1 MTKQRLNS
9 FLSKVITR
17 GKSLSTKLVTAYLG
31 VCCGLMLLGAIQ
43 LFQIDKI
50 DSLAAETYINC
61 TVVETVND
69 YKKEVKKDCSQI
81 AECQNIPSTG
91 GRILGTDTNVINC
104 GVKNSEVTAKN
115 SGCVI
120 INRNKIPDGV
130 RQPAECTDIT
140 ECNGKT
146 GIISAGTTGAL
157 SFDCG
162 SPVSGSSNTA
172 GNDNLGTNKP
182 SSGTSAT
189 ATPTPATKEDTTL
202 PKLTI
207 VEGTTKDPCEGVY
220 AKQVTQNNKIFDC
233 ALNPL
238 PAFTDKGELSATQPA
253 RRDYIDTLCARTV
266 DTRTYSSPSTN
277 QKWTC
282 SNGKLSG
289 NITNII
295 NISPPDKVIKRS
307 QVDQWLKD
315 QKKSETIKP
324 PVDGADYLG
333 KNLGCGLNK
342 TNIRLVDLP
351 NLGNFTPIIPTN
363 CNTTSDGYAIP
374 LSPMIAMQVI
384 IRLFGFLC
392 GFVFYLINFVLVYNG
407 LMWIYGGIDGKSQV
421 TAKRNIGD
429 LVWALVL
436 LLGAYVII
444 STIVGLI
451 GAAQVQTDLTTFFN
465 INTKI

>member
-61 TVVETVND
+61 TVVETVNG

-81 AECQNIPSTG
+81 AECQNLPSTG
-91 GRILGTDTNVINC
+91 GRILGTDTNIINCGTPSATTPTPGSKPKDKCTLSDNTVINC
-104 GVKNSEVTAKN
+104 EDFNDADKK
-115 SGCVI
+115 
-120 INRNKIPDGV
+120 P
-130 RQPAECTDIT
+130 TDT
-140 ECNGKT
+140 
-146 GIISAGTTGAL
+146 
-157 SFDCG
+157 
-162 SPVSGSSNTA
+162 P
-172 GNDNLGTNKP
+172 NLGSTKP

-189 ATPTPATKEDTTL
+189 PTTTTKVDTTL
-202 PKLTI
+202 PKLTL
-207 VEGTTKDPCEGVY
+207 VEGTTKDPCEGIY
-220 AKQVTQNNKIFDC
+220 AKQVTQNSKIFDC
-233 ALNPL
+233 FLNPV
-238 PAFTDKGELSATQPA
+238 PAFTDKGELSTTQPA
-253 RRDYIDTLCARTV
+253 RRDYIDALCARTI

-282 SNGKLSG
+282 SASKLSG

-295 NISPPDKVIKRS
+295 DIKPPDKVIKRS

-351 NLGNFTPIIPTN
+351 NLGNFTPIIPIN

>member
-1 MTKQRLNS
+1 MTNQRLNS

-31 VCCGLMLLGAIQ
+31 VCCGLVLLGAIQ

-61 TVVETVND
+61 TVVETVNG

-81 AECQNIPSTG
+81 PQCQNLPPTG

-104 GVKNSEVTAKN
+104 GVKNSEATTKN

-120 INRNKIPDGV
+120 IDRSKAPDGV
-130 RQPAECTDIT
+130 RQPAECSSISQ
-140 ECNGKT
+140 CSGKT
-146 GIISAGTTGAL
+146 GIISAGTTGTL
-157 SFDCG
+157 TFDCG
-162 SPVSGSSNTA
+162 SPVSGPSKPTDTS
-172 GNDNLGTNKP
+172 NLGT
-182 SSGTSAT
+182 GTSTGTSTNPAT
-189 ATPTPATKEDTTL
+189 TPTTKEEAAL
-202 PKLTI
+202 PKLTL
-207 VEGTTKDPCEGVY
+207 VEGSTKDPCEGVY
-220 AKQVTQNNKIFDC
+220 AKQVTQNTKIFDC
-233 ALNPL
+233 FLNPQ
-238 PAFTDKGELSATQPA
+238 PSFTDKGELSATQPA
-253 RRDYIDTLCARTV
+253 RRDYIDALCARTV
-266 DTRTYSSPSTN
+266 DTRTYSSPSHN

-282 SNGKLSG
+282 SAGKLSG

-295 NISPPDKVIKRS
+295 DIKPPDKVIKRS

-351 NLGNFTPIIPTN
+351 NLGNFTPIIPVN
-363 CNTTSDGYAIP
+363 CTTTSDGYAIP

>member
-17 GKSLSTKLVTAYLG
+17 GKSLSTKLVTTYLG
-31 VCCGLMLLGAIQ
+31 VCCGLMLIGGLVISVQANIQVKAENTGCSIFTPGEDIQ
-43 LFQIDKI
+43 LYNCKDI
-50 DSLAAETYINC
+50 DSYCKGGFGSI
-61 TVVETVND
+61 
-69 YKKEVKKDCSQI
+69 
-81 AECQNIPSTG
+81 TG
-91 GRILGTDTNVINC
+91 PNGTRYNC
-104 GVKNSEVTAKN
+104 GSPSVTTN
-115 SGCVI
+115 TGCVI
-120 INRNKIPDGV
+120 INRTKIGDAIN
-130 RQPAECTDIT
+130 QPAKCSDIP

-162 SPVSGSSNTA
+162 SPVNGSSNTA
-172 GNDNLGTNKP
+172 DNANLGATKP
-182 SSGTSAT
+182 SAGTSTNPAT
-189 ATPTPATKEDTTL
+189 TPATKEDTTL

-220 AKQVTQNNKIFDC
+220 TKQVTQNSKIFDC

-253 RRDYIDTLCARTV
+253 RRDYIDALCARTV
-266 DTRTYSSPSTN
+266 DTRTYSSPSHN

-282 SNGKLSG
+282 SAGKLSG

-315 QKKSETIKP
+315 QIKSEVIKP